1 MIGSYVAVG
10 DSFTEGVGDPGPDGR
25 FVGWADR
32 FAVLL
37 ADRVPEGDFGYTN
50 LAVRGKLLDQIVA
63 DQVPRAL
70 ELAPDL
76 ISFCAGGNDI
86 IRPGTDPDEVAER
99 FERAVSRLTSAV
111 GTVMVTTG
119 FDTRD
124 VPVLRH
130 MRGKIATYNLHVRAI
145 ADRYGCPVLDLWSL
159 KTVQD
164 RRAWDLDRLHL
175 SPEGHTRVALRAG
188 QVLGVDIPADP
199 DQPWPP
205 LPPRGTLEMRRDNI
219 HWAREYLVPW
229 IGRRLR
235 GSRPGIM
242 CRRRGSC
249 RRTTSGRGSGRWPER
264 PERSERPDGIAS
276 GGRPVRSGRPRAW
289 GWPGPPGAVGACL
302 SWGCCAA
309 CGCGRRV
316 VARAVPHAPFG
327 ARGPG
332 GWGAVLRAYCSARR
346 VLRTGTAPS
355 AGRLLPPSAASA
367 VGRFRRRAAS
377 RRRGGACSVGGGSF
391 SGSPL

>member
-1 MIGSYVAVG
+1 M
-10 DSFTEGVGDPGPDGR
+10 
-25 FVGWADR
+25 
-32 FAVLL
+32 
-37 ADRVPEGDFGYTN
+37 
-50 LAVRGKLLDQIVA
+50 
-63 DQVPRAL
+63 PRAL

-124 VPVLRH
+124 VPVLKH
-130 MRGKIATYNLHVRAI
+130 LRGKIATYNLHVRAI

-175 SPEGHTRVALRAG
+175 SAEGHTRVALRAG
-188 QVLGVDIPADP
+188 QVLGVDVPADP

-219 HWAREYLVPW
+219 QWAREYLVPW

-235 GSRPGIM
+235 GSRPGTM
-242 CRRRGSC
+242 CRRRGNC
-249 RRTTSGRGSGRWPER
+249 RRTTSSCGSSRWPER
-264 PERSERPDGIAS
+264 
-276 GGRPVRSGRPRAW
+276 
-289 GWPGPPGAVGACL
+289 GAL
-302 SWGCCAA
+302 GCV
-309 CGCGRRV
+309 GRR
-316 VARAVPHAPFG
+316 AVSGLPLSGFRGSGPV
-327 ARGPG
+327 RGPG
-332 GWGAVLRAYCSARR
+332 
-346 VLRTGTAPS
+346 
-355 AGRLLPPSAASA
+355 
-367 VGRFRRRAAS
+367 RRRPS
-377 RRRGGACSVGGGSF
+377 PGLGRGRRLRRRSSSERRGRPGGR
-391 SGSPL
+391 